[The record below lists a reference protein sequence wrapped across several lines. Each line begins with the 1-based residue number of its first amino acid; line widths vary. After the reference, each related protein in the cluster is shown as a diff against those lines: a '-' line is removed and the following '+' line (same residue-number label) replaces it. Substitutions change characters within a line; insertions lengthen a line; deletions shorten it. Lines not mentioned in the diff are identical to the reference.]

1 MKDLIRKILNEE
13 ITDRAKEKLLALKD
27 KIGLGPT
34 IKAVGGAKNFIKI
47 AYDGDIKKYYQESG
61 FKPFDITKGDKINMY
76 IDDFVVQLLN
86 LEDKGFSG
94 RNEKML
100 GNFVYQ
106 PQKNGVEYKFT
117 GYLHPSSRATGQKL
131 WRVVGMSGSSG
142 FGYSFINQRDVLGNR
157 SRKQIF
163 DQIIDKYNLDSYK

>member
-1 MKDLIRKILNEE
+1 MNILISDEQRKNIISTLGVYQLSNMMGGSDNVLKYLYQNNIKQYFEE
-13 ITDRAKEKLLALKD
+13 T
-27 KIGLGPT
+27 
-34 IKAVGGAKNFIKI
+34 
-47 AYDGDIKKYYQESG
+47 G

-94 RNEKML
+94 RDEKML

-106 PQKNGVEYKFT
+106 PQKNGLKYKFT
-117 GYLHPSSRATGQKL
+117 GYLSPSSRASGQKL

-163 DQIIDKYNLDSYK
+163 NQIIDKYNLEKFLR

>member
-1 MKDLIRKILNEE
+1 MKVS
-13 ITDRAKEKLLALKD
+13 ITDEQRKDIIRTLGVNHLSNMMGGINNVLKY
-27 KIGLGPT
+27 L
-34 IKAVGGAKNFIKI
+34 
-47 AYDGDIKKYYQESG
+47 YQNDLSQYFEETG
-61 FKPFDITKGDKINMY
+61 FKPFEIIKGDKINMY

-94 RNEKML
+94 RDEKLL

-106 PQKNGVEYKFT
+106 PQKNGTKYKFA
-117 GYLHPSSRATGQKL
+117 GYLYPSHRASGQKQ
-131 WRVVGMSGSSG
+131 WRVVGISGSSG

-163 DQIIDKYNLDSYK
+163 NQIIDKYNLEKFLR